1 MRCDEIIRLL
11 EKKAPIEY
19 AMDWDHVGL
28 LVGRRDKE
36 VHKLMLVVDVTEEIV
51 DAAVAQNVDMI
62 VSHHPMI
69 FGKVDRVNDE
79 TVLGRKILQLIQ
91 HG

>member
-1 MRCDEIIRLL
+1 MDEMRGDRMRCDEIIQLL

-36 VHKLMLVVDVTEEIV
+36 VHKLMLVVDVTERLW
-51 DAAVAQNVDMI
+51 MLR
-62 VSHHPMI
+62 SH
-69 FGKVDRVNDE
+69 R
-79 TVLGRKILQLIQ
+79 T
-91 HG
+91 

>member
-1 MRCDEIIRLL
+1 MRCDEIIQLL

-62 VSHHPMI
+62 VS
-69 FGKVDRVNDE
+69 RSWLWRNN
-79 TVLGRKILQLIQ
+79 RKSWYEGL
-91 HG
+91 

>member
-1 MRCDEIIRLL
+1 MDEMRGDRMRCDEIIQLL

-36 VHKLMLVVDVTEEIV
+36 VHKLMLVVDVT
-51 DAAVAQNVDMI
+51 
-62 VSHHPMI
+62 
-69 FGKVDRVNDE
+69 
-79 TVLGRKILQLIQ
+79 
-91 HG
+91 

>member
-36 VHKLMLVVDVTEEIV
+36 VHKLMLVVDVTE
-51 DAAVAQNVDMI
+51 AVSYTHLRAHETDQ
-62 VSHHPMI
+62 VSRMPSSA
-69 FGKVDRVNDE
+69 
-79 TVLGRKILQLIQ
+79 
-91 HG
+91 

>member
-51 DAAVAQNVDMI
+51 DAAVAQNVEI
-62 VSHHPMI
+62 
-69 FGKVDRVNDE
+69 
-79 TVLGRKILQLIQ
+79 GRA
-91 HG
+91 HV

>member
-51 DAAVAQNVDMI
+51 DAAVAQKKRKMAKELERLD
-62 VSHHPMI
+62 I
-69 FGKVDRVNDE
+69 FRQRR
-79 TVLGRKILQLIQ
+79 L
-91 HG
+91 

>member
-36 VHKLMLVVDVTEEIV
+36 VQIYCM
-51 DAAVAQNVDMI
+51 QNYC
-62 VSHHPMI
+62 I
-69 FGKVDRVNDE
+69 F
-79 TVLGRKILQLIQ
+79 
-91 HG
+91 

>member
-36 VHKLMLVVDVTEEIV
+36 VHKLMLVVDVTRSE
-51 DAAVAQNVDMI
+51 DTRLNS
-62 VSHHPMI
+62 SH
-69 FGKVDRVNDE
+69 KVQSRMPSSA
-79 TVLGRKILQLIQ
+79 
-91 HG
+91 

>member
-51 DAAVAQNVDMI
+51 V
-62 VSHHPMI
+62 
-69 FGKVDRVNDE
+69 
-79 TVLGRKILQLIQ
+79 
-91 HG
+91 